1 MAGNQSIR
9 TVRNVATVKRQFVVA
24 CALLLAAALITALL
38 YTMRPDTEIS
48 EPVYVPITVDVV
60 VAEKET
66 IRIPMQAQGTVSP
79 LQQTTLLAEVQG
91 RIVAASEAFNVG
103 GFVDQGDV
111 LLRIDPRDYQA
122 RLARAEAA
130 LRSAESEQLQERGRA
145 DVARREWEKL
155 PAGSQRTDEARDLYL
170 RKPQLA
176 QVEGQLLAARADL
189 QTAQDDLDRTIVRA
203 PYRALIGA
211 KHAELGQFVTPGTQL
226 AEVFSVELAEVRL
239 PIPQTRLPY
248 LDLPGVGSGKA
259 GAAIDLYTDVNGDV
273 THWPA
278 TLHRS
283 EGVFDERS
291 RVLYVVARIEDPYGL
306 SSPNPQPLRIGTF
319 VTANIA
325 GRPMPGLVALPRYV
339 MRAGDNVAVV
349 DDNNLVRNRTVTTLN
364 TGGDFVYV
372 SAGLENGDEVILT
385 TLDSTLTGAEVSVV
399 SRVSSRELRRR
410 NQADP
415 RQATAGDIAAD
426 AAAAAPGEAPPA

>member
-1 MAGNQSIR
+1 M
-9 TVRNVATVKRQFVVA
+9 ATVKRQFVVA
-24 CALLLAAALITALL
+24 SALLLSAALITLLL
-38 YTMRPDTEIS
+38 YATRPDTDIS

-91 RIVAASEAFNVG
+91 RIVEASETFNVG
-103 GFVDQGDV
+103 GFVNAGDV

-130 LRSAESEQLQERGRA
+130 LRSAESELLQERGRA

-155 PAGSQRTDEARDLYL
+155 PAGSQRSDEARDLYL

-176 QVEGQLLAARADL
+176 QAEGQLLAARADL
-189 QTAQDDLDRTIVRA
+189 QTAQDDLDRTVVRA
-203 PYRALIGA
+203 PYTALIRA

-226 AEVFSVELAEVRL
+226 AEVFSVDVAEVRL
-239 PIPQTRLPY
+239 PIPQTRLAY
-248 LDLPGVGSGKA
+248 LDLPGVRSTEA
-259 GAAIDLYTDVNGDV
+259 GARIDLYTDVNGDV

-278 TLHRS
+278 RLHRS

-291 RVLYVVARIEDPYGL
+291 RALYAVARIDDPYGL
-306 SSPNPQPLRIGTF
+306 THPGQPPLRIGTF
-319 VTANIA
+319 VTASIE

-372 SAGLENGDEVILT
+372 AAGLDDGDQVILT
-385 TLDSTLTGAEVSVV
+385 TLDSALTGAEVSVV
-399 SRVSSRELRRR
+399 SRISSRELRLQSTA
-410 NQADP
+410 NGTTATGADV
-415 RQATAGDIAAD
+415 AAD
-426 AAAAAPGEAPPA
+426 AAPAQPGGAPSA